1 MMETHKI
8 YIDYAITII
17 SASYFYVS
25 NALVSPDVDLI
36 ATDATSSLP
45 LILSHPSPL
54 SPPHHRMALQP
65 MLLPRLHRAA
75 RSRISSQSMWVPH
88 TGSGSR
94 RRRFGD
100 AMSIG
105 IWHQHA
111 WCQRRRSDRGREE
124 VRGRNNR
131 WDPGSMHS
139 RRVAQTRSRS
149 WWKLRDVGPGK
160 IRHRCAWGWHRKSD
174 RQRRGGALERQCRVG
189 WSGTRRSGVDV
200 LKGRSDGGIL
210 SDERERER
218 AVSMAAV
225 VEQNGRKPR
234 MGAWG
239 FI

>member
-45 LILSHPSPL
+45 SILSTTPSHGIATDAP
-54 SPPHHRMALQP
+54 S
-65 MLLPRLHRAA
+65 RLHQVA
-75 RSRISSQSMWVPH
+75 RSRISSESMWVPH
-88 TGSGSR
+88 TGSGWR

-100 AMSIG
+100 TMSIG
-105 IWHQHA
+105 IRHQHA

-131 WDPGSMHS
+131 WDPRSMHS

-149 WWKLRDVGPGK
+149 WRKLRDVGPGK

-174 RQRRGGALERQCRVG
+174 RQRRGGALERQCIVG

-210 SDERERER
+210 SDERERE
-218 AVSMAAV
+218 SSF
-225 VEQNGRKPR
+225 NGGGGRTKWSK
-234 MGAWG
+234 A
-239 FI
+239 